1 MCIVAAALAAGACGP
16 RRITPVSAV
25 RTAAA
30 VHVAPAST
38 LAPEVA
44 LQVENLRAFARVY
57 GYVRYFHPSDEA
69 SAVDWAGLAVLAAG
83 VVRDASDQ
91 GALQDALTRLFAPVA
106 PTLRIYR
113 EGTPAPDLSRLTPA
127 SGDELTTVAWQH
139 LGLGGGLIQ
148 SAYISKRT
156 NRSIELELPNV
167 GFASATNGVDAAPLR
182 GRKVRLRGAVRATP
196 RGAGDGAGLWLRVDR
211 PHEQRGFFDNMADR
225 RIRAAAWAEY
235 EVVGEVAADATRVV
249 FGGLLA
255 GRGAAFFDDFSLAVE
270 GEAGTFTPVIF
281 KNSGFE
287 AGTNGW
293 ATPGEGYRYATRI
306 AEERGG
312 SRVLEIA
319 SRHETIGPEPL
330 FAASAAV
337 GEVIDAPIGRGL
349 RVQVPL
355 ALYSRD
361 GRTLGG
367 DAAAFA
373 GMQALLAGDRARRP
387 LAHRSLA
394 HPDLRAAAVVVA
406 WNVLQHFYPYFD
418 VVPVD
423 WAAAL
428 DEALVASVQA
438 NDEEEF
444 RAALERMIA
453 ALADGHANVMAEGA
467 RGATGALPV
476 AFEWIEDAAVVVA
489 STTPLVRRGDVLAAV
504 DDAPT
509 LQMVG
514 DVERR
519 ISGSP
524 QWRRVQA
531 MGRLAFG
538 PRGQAVRLTLR
549 RDDQLVTATL
559 AYDGETAATEP
570 PGPQIRRE
578 TDGVYY
584 VDLGRA
590 SWSEIE
596 AVLPQLARAPGV
608 VFDLRGYPNSNDEI
622 LGHLLKQPD
631 TSRAWMQ
638 VPQIVR
644 PDHVAPVA
652 YQEHGW
658 LRSTASPRISGKVAF
673 LSGPGAISYA
683 ESVMGLVSHY
693 RLGEIVG
700 AATAGANGNINL
712 FALPGGLRMVFTGMK
727 VVRLDGTQHHIR
739 GVEPTIPAG
748 RTIAGVRAGRDEV
761 LERGLAVVRA
771 G

>member
-1 MCIVAAALAAGACGP
+1 MDPRICIVAALLAAGACGP
-16 RRITPVSAV
+16 RRVTPAPAV
-25 RTAAA
+25 RPVEA
-30 VHVAPAST
+30 VHAAPTST

-69 SAVDWAGLAVLAAG
+69 SAVDWSALAVLGAG
-83 VVRDASDQ
+83 VVRDASDER
-91 GALQDALTRLFAPVA
+91 ALQDALTRLFAAVA
-106 PTLRIYR
+106 PTLQIYR
-113 EGTPAPDLSRLTPA
+113 EGAPAPELSRLTPT
-127 SGDELTTVAWQH
+127 SRDGLTTVAWQH

-148 SAYISKRT
+148 SAYVSKRT
-156 NRSIELELPNV
+156 DRTIELELP
-167 GFASATNGVDAAPLR
+167 
-182 GRKVRLRGAVRATP
+182 
-196 RGAGDGAGLWLRVDR
+196 GAG
-211 PHEQRGFFDNMADR
+211 
-225 RIRAAAWAEY
+225 
-235 EVVGEVAADATRVV
+235 
-249 FGGLLA
+249 
-255 GRGAAFFDDFSLAVE
+255 
-270 GEAGTFTPVIF
+270 
-281 KNSGFE
+281 
-287 AGTNGW
+287 
-293 ATPGEGYRYATRI
+293 
-306 AEERGG
+306 
-312 SRVLEIA
+312 IA
-319 SRHETIGPEPL
+319 SIGPEPL
-330 FAASAAV
+330 FPATVAV

-373 GMQALLAGDRARRP
+373 GMQALLASDRERRP
-387 LAHRSLA
+387 LAHRSLE

-406 WNVLQHFYPYFD
+406 WNILQHFYPYFD
-418 VVPVD
+418 VVAVD

-438 NDEEEF
+438 NDGEVF

-453 ALADGHANVMAEGA
+453 ALADGHANVLTEGT
-467 RGATGALPV
+467 RGTTGGLPLT
-476 AFEWIEDAAVVVA
+476 FEWIEDAAVVVA
-489 STTPLVRRGDVLAAV
+489 SATPLVRRGDVLAAV
-504 DDAPT
+504 DGVPT
-509 LQMVG
+509 LQRIG

-524 QWRRVQA
+524 QWRRVRA
-531 MGRLAFG
+531 MGRLAQG
-538 PRGQAVRLTLR
+538 PRGQEARLTLR
-549 RDDQLVTATL
+549 RGDAEVTATL
-559 AYDGETAATEP
+559 AYAGEATPTEP
-570 PGPQIRRE
+570 LGPQIRRE
-578 TDGVYY
+578 PDGVFY
-584 VDLGRA
+584 VDLERA

-608 VFDLRGYPNSNDEI
+608 VFDLRGYPNRNDEI
-622 LGHLLKQPD
+622 LAHLLKQPD

-658 LRSTASPRISGKVAF
+658 LRSPASPRISGKVAF

-700 AATAGANGNINL
+700 AATAGANGNINQ

-727 VVRLDGTQHHIR
+727 VVRHDGSQHHIR
-739 GVEPTIPAG
+739 GVEPTIPAS
-748 RTIAGVRAGRDEV
+748 RTIAGVRDGRDEV
-761 LERGLAVVRA
+761 LERGLAVVR